1 MTVARGKYMNPRDGD
16 VVEFQLEIVDDV
28 VVVTAFETRGCDAA
42 QRSAFELASLARG
55 KSPEDAARIDP
66 RVIIALLSLGPD
78 EERCALT
85 AVAALRAALVDAHM
99 TALATAEV
107 EKR

>member
-16 VVEFQLEIVDDV
+16 VIEYQIVLEHDRV
-28 VVVTAFETRGCDAA
+28 VIPGFEVRGCDAA
-42 QRSAFELASLARG
+42 RRAASELARLARE
-55 KSPEDAARIDP
+55 KAPEDAARIDP
-66 RVIIALLSLGPD
+66 RELIALLALSRD

-85 AVAALRAALVDAHM
+85 AVAALRAALVDAHI
-99 TALATAEV
+99 TSLAIAEV

>member
-16 VVEFQLEIVDDV
+16 VIEYQIVLDHDRV
-28 VVVTAFETRGCDAA
+28 LIPGFEVRGCDAA
-42 QRSAFELASLARG
+42 RRAAYELARLARG
-55 KSPEDAARIDP
+55 KAPEDAARIDP
-66 RVIIALLSLGPD
+66 RELIALLSLSPD

-85 AVAALRAALVDAHM
+85 AVAALRAALVDAHI
-99 TALATAEV
+99 TSLAIAEV